1 MSDTFET
8 SASAQHIATARVA
21 LASASWARGDN
32 PAVCDEAVIDLL
44 ADLRHFCAARRIDFD
59 SCNRMAQ
66 GHFEAEIGR
75 PR

>member
-8 SASAQHIATARVA
+8 SANAQRIATARVA
-21 LASASWARGDN
+21 LTSASCARGDN

-59 SCNRMAQ
+59 SCDRMAQ
-66 GHFEAEIGR
+66 RHFEAEIGG